1 MQRPSFFWASYAD
14 LMTALFFVMLVLY
27 VLTFKVLKQ
36 REEEYKIKAQQFEQM
51 QRITESLKQLD
62 DKENFA
68 YDTEFNRFTLKK
80 RVGFATLSSEVPAGD
95 KPALLRAG
103 KKLERVINE
112 AKKNKTAKNLKYLVI
127 IEGMASKDNYTLNYE
142 LSYARAKAVLL
153 YWKTCNINFDPSIC
167 ELIIAG
173 SGTAG
178 IGRSNAE
185 TLNQRILVQIIPKIG
200 R

>member
-36 REEEYKIKAQQFEQM
+36 REEEYKVKAQQFEQM

-68 YDTEFNRFTLKK
+68 YDVAFNRFTLKK
-80 RVGFATLSSEVPAGD
+80 RVNFATLSSDIPIGD
-95 KPALLRAG
+95 RPALLRAG
-103 KKLERVINE
+103 KKLERVIKE
-112 AKKNKTAKNLKYLVI
+112 AKKSKTAKNLKYLVI
-127 IEGMASKDNYTLNYE
+127 IEGMASRDNYTLNYE
-142 LSYARAKAVLL
+142 LSYARAKSVLA
-153 YWKTCNINFDPSIC
+153 YWKESGVNFDPSIC
-167 ELIIAG
+167 ETIIAG
-173 SGTAG
+173 SGTGG
-178 IGRSNAE
+178 IGRSSYEAA
-185 TLNQRILVQIIPKIG
+185 NQRIIVQIIPKIG